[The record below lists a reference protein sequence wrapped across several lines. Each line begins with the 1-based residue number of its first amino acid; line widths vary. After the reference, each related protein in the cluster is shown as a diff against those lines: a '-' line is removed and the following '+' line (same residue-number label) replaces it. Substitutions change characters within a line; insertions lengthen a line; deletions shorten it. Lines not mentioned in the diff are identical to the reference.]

1 MKHLTQIIALLIL
14 PLLGFSQTKV
24 FTLQDW
30 ADDHNS
36 PMTSNII
43 ALYPADQCPIQDVFF
58 DQAPDNSNS
67 AVSDVDCP
75 TCPTGNPG
83 PSQILADNFMI
94 DAAQNIT
101 DICWSG
107 EFVNGAGADCI
118 TPSTTFSIV
127 YYTDANPSIAP
138 TVPGTEIARFDD
150 VDPTVTASGNT
161 LMGVN
166 QYVFSTTHDAPVSLD
181 AGTTYWVSIY
191 VNITGDCE
199 FFWDQSATPPAD
211 AVGSVAFDAS
221 NLSWTISATDL
232 AVSIGGIAAPIPTLG
247 QWGIIVLSL
256 LMLIIGVIQV
266 RESRLSTIKIRK

>member
-1 MKHLTQIIALLIL
+1 MKHLTQIVALLIL
-14 PLLGFSQTKV
+14 PLIGFSQTKV

-30 ADDHNS
+30 ADDHNA
-36 PMTSNII
+36 PMTSNITV
-43 ALYPADQCPIQDVFF
+43 LYPADQCPIQDVFF

-75 TCPTGNPG
+75 TCPTGNMG

-94 DAAQNIT
+94 DVAQNIT

-107 EFVNGAGADCI
+107 EFIDAMGADCLP
-118 TPSTTFSIV
+118 TSPSFSIV
-127 YYTDANPSIAP
+127 YYSDANPTIAP
-138 TVPGTEIARFDD
+138 TIPGTEFARFDN
-150 VDPTVTASGNT
+150 VAPTVQASGNT

-166 QYVFSTTHDAPVSLD
+166 QYVFSTTHAPVSLE

-191 VNITGDCE
+191 VNITGDCD

-211 AVGSVAFDAS
+211 FIGSVAFDAG
-221 NLSWTISATDL
+221 NLSWTVSATDL

-247 QWGIIVLSL
+247 QWGIITLSL
-256 LMLIIGVIQV
+256 LMLIIGIVKVKEIKV
-266 RESRLSTIKIRK
+266 STVKIRK